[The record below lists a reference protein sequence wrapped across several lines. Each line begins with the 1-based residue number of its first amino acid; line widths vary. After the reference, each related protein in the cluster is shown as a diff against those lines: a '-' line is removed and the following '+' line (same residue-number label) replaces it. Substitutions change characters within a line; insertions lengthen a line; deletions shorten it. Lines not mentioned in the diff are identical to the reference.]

1 MRVFVVTPPASVI
14 TTDEAKAHL
23 KVYSDDEDA
32 LIEAFIAA
40 ATAHL
45 DGPAGWLGRAIGLQT
60 LEARF
65 DTFECGTL
73 QLPYPPL
80 VELVSVKYLDSD
92 TVEQVAA
99 PETYEIMGQMI
110 VPIERGTWPTPLRR
124 REAIRVRYQAGYEN
138 VPAPIRAAILLMV
151 GDLYANRETTI
162 GSSNSVTVPMST
174 TVENLLGLYRVWA

>member
-1 MRVFVVTPPASVI
+1 MRVFVVTPPQAVI

-23 KVYSDDEDA
+23 KVLEDDEDA
-32 LIEAFIAA
+32 LIDSFVAA

-45 DGPAGWLGRAIGLQT
+45 DGPSGWLGRAIGLQT

-65 DTFECGTL
+65 DSFECGAL
-73 QLPYPPL
+73 SLPFPPL
-80 VELVSVKYLDSD
+80 AELISVKYLDNAA
-92 TVEQVAA
+92 VEQTVDLALC
-99 PETYEIMGQMI
+99 EMMGQLL
-110 VPIERGTWPTPLRR
+110 VPVDGQTWPSPLRR
-124 REAIRVRYQAGYEN
+124 REAVRIRYQAGYQV

-162 GSSNSVTVPMST
+162 GSSNSVEVPMST